1 MISNSGVVI
10 AESEINV
17 PLADGSRVSI
27 DLVRYPRISLTT
39 DRSSYDSD
47 NGNLDPSKSHITL
60 ITKSTLLLPS
70 PQSQETTRNPRTPQS
85 QVLPPSTYTYSRK
98 LQVRP
103 IILLRPLLA
112 FSTHKHLLN
121 LAEIYFTSLLEPFQQ
136 ARLPCSLE
144 ISRFTNFESLATT
157 SPTPA
162 TVIETLLTTTQ
173 STLTLFLPS
182 DSSLSLQ
189 IQTPYQNSSQQTYQ
203 WLPPFTLKTS
213 SLSSSNGEISF
224 DALSDAESPIMLA
237 VEESLSAVTAALL
250 GPGWR
255 KIEMREFEK
264 DGKRIRVELRGSDH
278 VGKIIVLNGSEEIS
292 CVNSSLQDILSSIS

>member
-1 MISNSGVVI
+1 
-10 AESEINV
+10 
-17 PLADGSRVSI
+17 
-27 DLVRYPRISLTT
+27 
-39 DRSSYDSD
+39 
-47 NGNLDPSKSHITL
+47 
-60 ITKSTLLLPS
+60 
-70 PQSQETTRNPRTPQS
+70 
-85 QVLPPSTYTYSRK
+85 
-98 LQVRP
+98 
-103 IILLRPLLA
+103 
-112 FSTHKHLLN
+112 
-121 LAEIYFTSLLEPFQQ
+121 
-136 ARLPCSLE
+136 
-144 ISRFTNFESLATT
+144 
-157 SPTPA
+157 
-162 TVIETLLTTTQ
+162 
-173 STLTLFLPS
+173 LTLFLPS

-292 CVNSSLQDILSSIS
+292 CVNSSLKDILGSIS

>member
-1 MISNSGVVI
+1 LLSLQSLLSYSHHLNLKKRQ
-10 AESEINV
+10 EIPE
-17 PLADGSRVSI
+17 PLSLRS
-27 DLVRYPRISLTT
+27 YP
-39 DRSSYDSD
+39 
-47 NGNLDPSKSHITL
+47 
-60 ITKSTLLLPS
+60 
-70 PQSQETTRNPRTPQS
+70 
-85 QVLPPSTYTYSRK
+85 LPPYANSRK

-103 IILLRPLLA
+103 ITLLRPLLA
-112 FSTHKHLLN
+112 FTTHKHLLN

-157 SPTPA
+157 TTSPTPA
-162 TVIETLLTTTQ
+162 TTIETLLTTTQ

-189 IQTPYQNSSQQTYQ
+189 IQTPYQNSSQLTYQ

-213 SLSSSNGEISF
+213 SLSASNGEISF

-264 DGKRIRVELRGSDH
+264 DGKRVRVELRGSDH
-278 VGKIIVLNGSEEIS
+278 VGKIIVIHDSEEIS
-292 CVNSSLQDILSSIS
+292 CVNRSLQDILSSIS